1 MKKYII
7 LDTEE
12 TRDFCKSLIGSTCIK
27 LGEEINNSTGTI
39 FWRME
44 TEDGELVF
52 LESELKEVL

>member
-12 TRDFCKSLIGSTCIK
+12 TREFCESLIGSTCIK
-27 LGEEINNSTGTI
+27 LGEEIKNDILYLN
-39 FWRME
+39 ME

-52 LESELKEVL
+52 LESEVKEVL